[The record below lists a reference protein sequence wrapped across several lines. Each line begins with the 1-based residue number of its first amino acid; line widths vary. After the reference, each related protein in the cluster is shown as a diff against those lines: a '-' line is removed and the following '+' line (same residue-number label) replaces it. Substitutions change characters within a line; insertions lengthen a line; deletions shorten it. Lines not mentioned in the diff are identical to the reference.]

1 MRHIQKI
8 KKPKKK
14 DEDPLT
20 TEKYMTLIVKTQVFR
35 EVGVM
40 WEKEGGE
47 TMTVLQP
54 SFLQLC
60 LTGCQVQTY

>member
-8 KKPKKK
+8 KKPKK

-40 WEKEGGE
+40 WEKDGGK

-60 LTGCQVQTY
+60 LTGSQVQTY